1 MIRMPIESTLDPMK
15 PSLIALLLAST
26 FALAADP
33 IPPVTQ
39 TCQPDKLIAAEAFDK
54 PESFTKQKQP
64 GTDGWR
70 GGIGTWSIK
79 DGAAYAV
86 QESPSEKRPNGH
98 EAVCEH
104 IVDLGDLVLTGE
116 FKLGASPQIG
126 FVCRDTNKPNHHLG
140 RVVITPTAI
149 WIQKMSGI
157 AKETRREELK
167 KIEVKLDPNTW
178 HRITV
183 EVCGDRFFA
192 KIDDHTLEA
201 THERFKD
208 RKGRVGMV
216 ARAEGAQFRNLALW
230 SAKPKS

>member
-1 MIRMPIESTLDPMK
+1 MK
-15 PSLIALLLAST
+15 SLLTILLLASK
-26 FALAADP
+26 FVLAADP
-33 IPPVTQ
+33 APPTTQ
-39 TCQPDKLIAAEAFDK
+39 TCLTDKLIAAEAFDK
-54 PESFTKQKQP
+54 PESFAKEKTP
-64 GTDGWR
+64 GMDGWR
-70 GGIGTWSIK
+70 GGIGTWSIR

-86 QESPSEKRPNGH
+86 QEGPSEKRPNGH

-104 IVDLGDLVLTGE
+104 IVDLGDYVLTGE
-116 FKLGASPQIG
+116 FKLGPSPQIG
-126 FVCRDTNKPNHHLG
+126 FVCRDTNKPNLHQG
-140 RVVITPTAI
+140 RVMITPTAI

-167 KIEVKLDPNTW
+167 RIEVRLDPNTW
-178 HRITV
+178 HRVTV

-192 KIDDHTLEA
+192 KIDDLTLEA

-230 SAKPKS
+230 SAKTKS